1 MSKYLLLLE
10 ELLVHALLEAIA
22 YEGNLY
28 ATYRLA
34 LITFFYYIFNMSLM
48 VNLATT
54 LKWIDYST
62 IYVCVE

>member
-10 ELLVHALLEAIA
+10 ELWVHAQAIA